1 MALALNAGFT
11 AVNGDTCDATYLNN
25 FVNTGKVT
33 LASDTLIGRSAST
46 AGDWQEVT
54 CTAQG
59 RALLSASTAS
69 AQLTALGIGAS
80 GTLSGLTLVSAT
92 RYETTVSAITY
103 AASIA
108 LNFAS
113 NNVQSLALTGN
124 VTFTTSNLA
133 AGRAKQVLITADSS
147 SRSVSFPSWV
157 WLGGSAPGS
166 LAASKSAIL
175 SLLSFG
181 TADTSVYATWTVQ
194 S

>member
-1 MALALNAGFT
+1 MALTLVSGFT

-33 LASDTLIGRSAST
+33 LASDNLIGRSAT
-46 AGDWQEVT
+46 TTGDWQEVP
-54 CTAQG
+54 CTAAG
-59 RALLSASTAS
+59 RALLAASTAS
-69 AQLTALGIGAS
+69 AQLSALGIGSS
-80 GTLSGLTLVSAT
+80 GTLSGLTLVSAN

-103 AASIA
+103 ATTVTLDFSI
-108 LNFAS
+108 
-113 NNVQSLALTGN
+113 NNLQTLALTGN
-124 VTFTTSNLA
+124 VTFATSNLA

-147 SRSVSFPSWV
+147 SRSVSFPSWI

-166 LAASKSAIL
+166 LAANKNAIL

-181 TADTSVYATWTVQ
+181 TTNGSVCATWTVQ